1 MSNIND
7 RGVIDFTVVEDDK
20 YVLNVERKSEENT
33 LFVVLQRYFCIFKRK
48 QENKCE
54 CWLQVITIYNNLE
67 YSEKGYCNYGNKL

>member
-33 LFVVLQRYFCIFKRK
+33 LFIVL
-48 QENKCE
+48 
-54 CWLQVITIYNNLE
+54 
-67 YSEKGYCNYGNKL
+67 